1 MNAPEGR
8 VGDVGC
14 SSRMNRLNECNKIKD
29 RMSMYAGCG
38 AGYYMQLCRGF
49 A

>member
-29 RMSMYAGCG
+29 RMTMYAGCG
-38 AGYYMQLCRGF
+38 AGVLYAVVSRV